1 MFKFLKKLHRVFVII
16 IPILAVVVAIITG
29 FLPLNTYMRN
39 PNFIKYLFVIVY
51 SILFIAFGP
60 LIFSLISSAVINAK
74 RKKRLKQIGVKT
86 EAKIINVEDTNS
98 SINQLPIIKLTVE
111 VQPGIQ
117 STFSM
122 AIARF
127 QKISP
132 GDMIEIVYDPSD
144 PKIALPASSL

>member
-1 MFKFLKKLHRVFVII
+1 MLKFLKKLHRIFVII

-51 SILFIAFGP
+51 SILFIVFGP
-60 LIFSLISSAVINAK
+60 LIFSLISSAISHVA
-74 RKKRLKQIGVKT
+74 RKKRLKQVGVKT
-86 EAKIINVEDTNS
+86 QAKIINVEDTNS
-98 SINQLPIIKLTVE
+98 SINSLPIIKLTVE
-111 VQPGIQ
+111 VKPGIQ

-132 GDMIEIVYDPSD
+132 GDVIEIVYDPSD
-144 PKIALPASSL
+144 PKIALPTSSL